1 MAVVTKQLAR
11 YRIIDECLQNN
22 YHMPSTS
29 LNPEYRGVW
38 SLQDL
43 KDTIEEKLDLEK
55 PVSDR
60 TLKEDLSRM
69 KEDIDLA
76 YYAPIKNMRGIGYYY
91 EDKDFSI
98 TEQPLNPADI
108 KALKDVIE
116 FLHQF
121 KGFRYFA
128 DAEGLI
134 HNLEENVTKS
144 EFLDVEF
151 DILPDYRGLEYIE
164 PLKKAIKEKVV
175 LKMTYR
181 AFGDEAE
188 VPRHIHPYMLK
199 QYNNRWFVYAFTEE
213 YKDTDRT
220 EGIYG
225 LERIVRLEKTD
236 NKFKKPAI
244 KKIKK
249 YFSEIYG
256 VTNYEDKDVENIVIR
271 MKKHRAN
278 YLRTKPVHS
287 SQKVTKE
294 SLEYDW
300 FSFKLKPNPEF
311 RALLLGY
318 GQDVVVEEPAS
329 LANEMKEILREAAQQ
344 YLSR

>member
-1 MAVVTKQLAR
+1 MAVTTKQIGR
-11 YRIIDECLQNN
+11 YRVIDECLQNGF
-22 YHMPSTS
+22 HTPSTS
-29 LNPEYRGVW
+29 SNPEHRGVW
-38 SLQDL
+38 SLDDL
-43 KDTIEEKLDLEK
+43 KDAIEEKLDLEK

-60 TLKEDLSRM
+60 TMKEDIHRM
-69 KEDIDLA
+69 KEDADLA
-76 YYAPIKNMRGIGYYY
+76 YYAPIENIRGVGYYY
-91 EDKDFSI
+91 DDKDYKL
-98 TEQPLNPADI
+98 TEQPLKPADI
-108 KALKDVIE
+108 EALKDVVE

-134 HNLEENVTKS
+134 HNIEENITKS
-144 EFLDVEF
+144 EFIDVEF

-164 PLKKAIKEKVV
+164 PLKKAMKDKVV

-181 AFGDEAE
+181 SFSDDAE

-213 YKDTDRT
+213 YKDTNRT

-225 LERIVRLEKTD
+225 LERIISLEKSS
-236 NKFKKPAI
+236 
-244 KKIKK
+244 KK
-249 YFSEIYG
+249 YRKPNVKRIKNYFKNIIG
-256 VTNYEDKDVENIVIR
+256 VTNFEDSDVVNIVIR

-329 LANEMKEILREAAQQ
+329 LAIEMKEILREAAEQ
-344 YLSR
+344 YSE